1 MGTSGST
8 QGERNV
14 SAPAKNKAGK
24 VKFMTCLVRASFF
37 DLGSRESFSLRRGSY
52 MPKGHGRKPL
62 ALTKEGAMSRL
73 LAKNE
78 HFVDRALR
86 VLLGLG
92 LLSLTFVGPHTAL
105 GYIGLVPLAT
115 GLLGSCPLYS
125 IFGFSTSRVSPHG
138 GG

>member
-1 MGTSGST
+1 
-8 QGERNV
+8 
-14 SAPAKNKAGK
+14 
-24 VKFMTCLVRASFF
+24 MTCLVRASFADF
-37 DLGSRESFSLRRGSY
+37 GSRESFWLRRGSY
-52 MPKGHGRKPL
+52 MPNGHGRKPL

-78 HFVDRALR
+78 HLVDRALR

-92 LLSLTFVGPHTAL
+92 LLSLTFAGPHTAL

-125 IFGFSTSRVSPHG
+125 IFGFSTCRVSRHKG
-138 GG
+138 G

>member
-1 MGTSGST
+1 
-8 QGERNV
+8 
-14 SAPAKNKAGK
+14 
-24 VKFMTCLVRASFF
+24 
-37 DLGSRESFSLRRGSY
+37 
-52 MPKGHGRKPL
+52 MPKGHGKKPL

-78 HFVDRALR
+78 HVVDRALR

-125 IFGFSTSRVSPHG
+125 IFGFSTCRVSPRKG
-138 GG
+138 G